1 MARLVHHLGG
11 FLFVGNSHTYQ
22 PKELGGIPGAF
33 ARLAGAYGQDV
44 SLAATDIG
52 PERLQHE
59 IVEVS
64 CFSILMQASD
74 DTYQYIS
81 IHIMHIT
88 CMCICT
94 WGVVYALKSAH
105 VYILLFF
112 LWA

>member
-52 PERLQHE
+52 PEQLRHE
-59 IVEVS
+59 IVN
-64 CFSILMQASD
+64 
-74 DTYQYIS
+74 TYQYIS
-81 IHIMHIT
+81 
-88 CMCICT
+88 CISHACVYAS

-105 VYILLFF
+105 VYILIFF